1 MNPFDAV
8 LKMTTRPIV
17 KRASVTLVAG
27 ATAGV
32 LFFSPVIS
40 VIAAGAAP
48 QPAASI
54 AIRYQN
60 DDESKIVPRNSDD
73 GNDDDVAEP
82 GDENGD
88 GDVVVIQYDTNDD
101 DEDATQPAD
110 EEDNSD
116 TDNATDEEE
125 DSSSR
130 PLKLTGIMKSSADIA
145 PGQWAGVFDSRLIAP
160 FMVAPRPE
168 RLSSEAIGLNAP
180 ITQREIVGGQMQ
192 TPKDEFEVSWYKETA
207 SPGQDGNMVFAGHL
221 NWYGVPQAVFY
232 NINSF
237 TKGDEITVT
246 GEDGV
251 DYIYKVKWVKLIETA
266 DADLDELVGETK
278 KPSLTLITC
287 GGEWD
292 PAAAQY
298 KQRTVVRAELVVKK

>member
-8 LKMTTRPIV
+8 LKISTRPLV

-27 ATAGV
+27 MTAGV
-32 LFFSPVIS
+32 LLFSPAIS
-40 VIAAGAAP
+40 VVAAGGAVHP
-48 QPAASI
+48 GASLST
-54 AIRYQN
+54 RYQ
-60 DDESKIVPRNSDD
+60 DDGESKIVPRESEDE
-73 GNDDDVAEP
+73 NDDDVSNA
-82 GDENGD
+82 DEESAND
-88 GDVVVIQYDTNDD
+88 DVVVIQYDENDD
-101 DEDATQPAD
+101 DQDSTEPAD
-110 EEDNSD
+110 DSDASDSSEDD
-116 TDNATDEEE
+116 E

-130 PLKLTGIMKSSADIA
+130 PLKLTGIMPAKADIA
-145 PGQWAGVFDSRLIAP
+145 PHQWAGVFDSRLIAP
-160 FMVAPRPE
+160 FMVAPKPE
-168 RLSSEAIGLNAP
+168 RLSSDAIGLNAP
-180 ITQREIVGGQMQ
+180 ITPREIVGGQMQ

-237 TKGDEITVT
+237 TKGDEIVVT

-251 DYIYKVKWVKLIETA
+251 DYTYKVKWVKLIETA

-292 PAAAQY
+292 AAAGQY